1 MEETDIKGGRYL
13 PKIAAALPDYKFI
26 VVANRISGSVSVGLL
41 PENVQLWGQAKTQS
55 ELAQLYSEV
64 DITLL
69 LSKRETFSMVTAE
82 SLCCGTPVVGFKAG
96 GPESIA
102 LKDFSEFVDYGDING
117 IIAHI
122 ADIADYDARS
132 ISESAIEEY
141 SQSTMANLFYNLYQS
156 SKGIFSV

>member
-1 MEETDIKGGRYL
+1 MKVQTGYL
-13 PKIAAALPDYKFI
+13 
-26 VVANRISGSVSVGLL
+26 
-41 PENVQLWGQAKTQS
+41 
-55 ELAQLYSEV
+55 
-64 DITLL
+64 
-69 LSKRETFSMVTAE
+69 
-82 SLCCGTPVVGFKAG
+82 AG